1 MSAQGCADHLTTH
14 LLKRFAEPFAGALF
28 AIADAK
34 ALKIYKSNYYNIQ
47 YMLSWIRVLVAR
59 RSGAGECFRVV
70 ANVVEK
76 LLHLKSL
83 LR

>member
-1 MSAQGCADHLTTH
+1 MPAQGFADRFTTH

-28 AIADAK
+28 AVADAK
-34 ALKIYKSNYYNIQ
+34 AVKIYKSNYYNMK
-47 YMLSWIRVLVAR
+47 YLFSWIRVLVAR
-59 RSGAGECFRVV
+59 RSGAGECFRVM